1 MFPHMHSYILSH
13 YILLYISPVYP
24 PLYPPY
30 TSSPISPPVSPSY
43 IPPISL
49 RYISLPISPPMYP
62 PYIPPYAPLCPLY
75 PPCAPFWQLPAGQRI
90 HRLLIGNNGS
100 AFVEA
105 LVGTRDGGS
114 FQVLLPAAA
123 FMSPR
128 ESREG
133 AEPRRGRSFGPE
145 ALVRGAAGG
154 GWDRLRLV
162 CTQPYSQD
170 RPFGL
175 SYVRVFAPPEDAA
188 PAEAPVRRLGP
199 FTLREGGASPLR
211 PPGALFYQRPPSPPA
226 PPSGAPPPGPSYAD
240 AALKAS
246 AGSAHKGRPPKRR
259 PSPSPPLPKANGTP
273 RKQPRTLQ
281 APPPAPKAPPPAP
294 EAPPPSSE
302 ATPPAAVA
310 TPPLGGVVLALSGFE
325 NPLRG
330 QLRAAAVAMG
340 ATYSPDWTPRCTH
353 LVCAFPRTPKA
364 ARARAMGG
372 LLVSP
377 DWIWDCQSRGRRL
390 PCRPYLLDGSAS
402 SGSEG
407 EEPAEATPPP
417 AHVPAGTDSDDG
429 SDQSEPDDPYGGSTE
444 ENSEEEEEEEPIPPL
459 PDFFRGL
466 SFLLAGSFPE
476 GEGRRLRRLVIAFG
490 GTLAPSMSSAVT
502 HVVTA
507 QGWDEAFHQALEL
520 RPSLTIVRPHWLL
533 RCGEQQRPLP
543 AQPFAVVPADG
554 GSP

>member
-1 MFPHMHSYILSH
+1 MAEIQ
-13 YILLYISPVYP
+13 LLRVVAASSEDPRYPALNLLQPEAGGRWRGAKAGERQISVE
-24 PLYPPY
+24 LE
-30 TSSPISPPVSPSY
+30 
-43 IPPISL
+43 
-49 RYISLPISPPMYP
+49 
-62 PYIPPYAPLCPLY
+62 
-75 PPCAPFWQLPAGQRI
+75 LPAGQRI

-246 AGSAHKGRPPKRR
+246 AGSAHKGRPMGPPGSSPGPSKLRPLRPKLR
-259 PSPSPPLPKANGTP
+259 PLRPKLRPLRPRPRPPRPWP
-273 RKQPRTLQ
+273 R
-281 APPPAPKAPPPAP
+281 PPW
-294 EAPPPSSE
+294 
-302 ATPPAAVA
+302 
-310 TPPLGGVVLALSGFE
+310 GGVVLALSGFE

>member
-1 MFPHMHSYILSH
+1 MRAGDGGGKGRGEA
-13 YILLYISPVYP
+13 ISVELEVAMGQ
-24 PLYPPY
+24 PL
-30 TSSPISPPVSPSY
+30 
-43 IPPISL
+43 
-49 RYISLPISPPMYP
+49 
-62 PYIPPYAPLCPLY
+62 
-75 PPCAPFWQLPAGQRI
+75 Q
-90 HRLLIGNNGS
+90 RLLIGNNGS

-105 LVGTRDGGS
+105 LVGTQEGGS
-114 FQVLLPAAA
+114 FQVLLPTAA
-123 FMSPR
+123 FMTPH

-145 ALVRGAAGG
+145 ALVKGALGG

-175 SYVRVFAPPEDAA
+175 SYVRLFGPPEDAA

-199 FTLREGGASPLR
+199 FTLREGGPSPLR
-211 PPGALFYQRPPSPPA
+211 PLGALFYKRPPSPTA
-226 PPSGAPPPGPSYAD
+226 PPKAPPPGPTYAD

-246 AGSAHKGRPPKRR
+246 AGSAPKPRRPP
-259 PSPSPPLPKANGTP
+259 SP
-273 RKQPRTLQ
+273 
-281 APPPAPKAPPPAP
+281 
-294 EAPPPSSE
+294 PPPSSTNGTPPKQPRPVEAKATPPPAE
-302 ATPPAAVA
+302 ATPPPAAILA
-310 TPPLGGVVLALSGFE
+310 GVVVALSGFE

-340 ATYSPDWTPRCTH
+340 AEYSPDWTPRCTH
-353 LVCAFPRTPKA
+353 LVSAFSRTPKA

-377 DWIWDCQSRGRRL
+377 DWIWDCRRRGRRL

-402 SGSEG
+402 SGSEE
-407 EEPAEATPPP
+407 EEPNEATPPADP
-417 AHVPAGTDSDDG
+417 TPHVTSGPDSGDD

-444 ENSEEEEEEEPIPPL
+444 ENSEEEEEEEEPIPPL

-476 GEGRRLRRLVIAFG
+476 GEGRWLRRLVIAFG
-490 GTLAPSMSSAVT
+490 GTLAPSMTDAVT

-507 QGWDEAFHQALEL
+507 QGWDKAFDQALEL

-533 RCGEQQRPLP
+533 RCGEQLRPLP
-543 AQPFAVVPADG
+543 AQPFAVVPADVT
-554 GSP
+554 SL